1 MNLLLVTQY
10 FWPESFTM
18 NEMAVA
24 LTERGVAVEVLTG
37 KPNYPEGKLFA
48 GYKPIRVERES
59 HSGISILRMPVVTR
73 GAKNRL
79 RLALNYLSFIVSGI
93 LLGPWLLRRNR
104 ASVILVYCPSPLL
117 QAIPAI
123 FIAWLKRIP
132 VVLYVQD
139 LWPESLEATGYV
151 QNRFVLA
158 TVSRV
163 VKYIYQNVDLIL
175 ISSKPFEGSIKGFCK
190 TTPIAYLPNSVD
202 KKMSDPTE
210 GEKPHLSVFD
220 DGFCVVFA
228 GNVGSAQGVR
238 VIVDAAAHLKAYPF
252 IKLVVLGSGSE
263 LEWMRQQVNDSGL
276 TNVHL
281 MGRYPASAMPYLLS
295 KASALL
301 VTLADQPIF
310 SLTVPNKIQA
320 YMAVGKPIIA
330 CLNGEGARLV
340 CEADAGLAVAAED
353 GQGLAAAIVRL
364 FHTPVDE
371 LKRLGSNAQSYY
383 RTNFDQDKLADQL
396 LGHLNSVV
404 KGTK

>member
-10 FWPESFTM
+10 FWPESFSM

-24 LTERGVAVEVLTG
+24 LKEREVEIEVLTG
-37 KPNYPEGKLFA
+37 KPNYPEGQLFA
-48 GYKPIRVERES
+48 GYKPICVEREN
-59 HSGISILRMPVVTR
+59 HLGINITRMPIVTR
-73 GAKNRL
+73 GTKNRF

-93 LLGPWLLRRNR
+93 LLGPWLLRRNH

-123 FIAWLKRIP
+123 FIGWLKRIP

-139 LWPESLEATGYV
+139 LWPDSLEATGYV
-151 QNRFVLA
+151 KNRFVLGV
-158 TVSRV
+158 VSWLVRL
-163 VKYIYQNVDLIL
+163 IYKNVDLIL
-175 ISSKPFEGSIKGFCK
+175 ISSKPFENSIKRFCD
-190 TTPIAYLPNSVD
+190 TTPIVYLPNSVD
-202 KKMSDPTE
+202 KRLSDPTA
-210 GEKPHLSVFD
+210 GEKPFLPVLD

-228 GNVGSAQGVR
+228 GNIGSAQGVK
-238 VIVDAAAHLKAYPF
+238 VIIEAAEQLKASPS

-263 LEWMRQQVNDSGL
+263 LEWMRRQVNDKGL

-281 MGRYPASAMPYLLS
+281 LGRFPASAMPYLLS

-330 CLNGEGARLV
+330 CVNGEGARLV

-353 GQGLAAAIVRL
+353 GPGLAAAILRL
-364 FHTPVDE
+364 YHEPDDE
-371 LKRLGSNAQSYY
+371 LNRLGSNAQRYY
-383 RTNFDQDKLADQL
+383 QANFDQDKLADQL
-396 LGHLNSVV
+396 IGHLNSVM